1 MELARWPPSLCIT
14 FLICLRILT
23 GILAQETEGE
33 PTDDQND
40 LTASFPPLE
49 EHAPVHFAT
58 ENSTVVTSQTGS
70 TALVPCVVNNIGDG
84 MVSWIRRK
92 DYHLLTVG
100 LTTYSSDERFQAIHL
115 QHSEVSWIR
124 RKDYHLLTVG
134 LTTYSSDERFQ
145 AIHLQHSEDWTL
157 QIKYVQK
164 RDAGLYECQV
174 SSHPPTS
181 IFIELNV
188 VEARAEIS
196 GPAEKY
202 LKPGSGLR
210 LQCTVLQSTEAPA
223 YVFWYH
229 NNRMINYDVDR
240 GINVT
245 TELLAKTSTLTI
257 TSAATR
263 HSGNYSCVPS
273 NAQPASTY
281 VHILNGENPAAMQHG
296 GRGLSWLQCSPS
308 SWLLMISIAT
318 IAIS

>member
-1 MELARWPPSLCIT
+1 MPQSTLWQGYVMKRAGRAAKTKPDLNLGEDGGELNEL
-14 FLICLRILT
+14 
-23 GILAQETEGE
+23 G
-33 PTDDQND
+33 
-40 LTASFPPLE
+40 ASFPPLE
-49 EHAPVHFAT
+49 SPPVHFAT
-58 ENSTVVTSQTGS
+58 ENNTIVTSQTGS
-70 TALVPCVVNNIGDG
+70 TALVPCVINNIGDG

-100 LTTYSSDERFQAIHL
+100 LTTYSSD
-115 QHSEVSWIR
+115 
-124 RKDYHLLTVG
+124 D
-134 LTTYSSDERFQ
+134 RFQ

-157 QIKYVQK
+157 QIKFVQQ

-181 IFIELNV
+181 IFIQLNV
-188 VEARAEIS
+188 VEAKAEIQ
-196 GPAEKY
+196 GPSEKY

-210 LQCTVLQSTEAPA
+210 LQCTVLQSTELTGYLPFQAPA

-245 TELLAKTSTLTI
+245 TELSEKTSTLTI
-257 TSAATR
+257 TNAATR

-281 VHILNGENPAAMQHG
+281 VHILNVLTIYSTFGSLEIGSQWM
-296 GRGLSWLQCSPS
+296 LF
-308 SWLLMISIAT
+308 LLV
-318 IAIS
+318 

>member
-1 MELARWPPSLCIT
+1 MGVEKWPLLLAVLAVDVFGRYSFAQDSIDLDLGDESDNLNEL
-14 FLICLRILT
+14 
-23 GILAQETEGE
+23 GV
-33 PTDDQND
+33 
-40 LTASFPPLE
+40 SFSPLE
-49 EHAPVHFAT
+49 SPPVHFAT
-58 ENSTVVTSQTGS
+58 ENNSVVMAQTGS
-70 TALVPCVVNNIGDG
+70 TALIPCVINNIGDG
-84 MVSWIRRK
+84 MSYFQVSWIRRK
-92 DYHLLTVG
+92 DRHLLTVG
-100 LTTYSSDERFQAIHL
+100 LTTYSSDDR
-115 QHSEVSWIR
+115 
-124 RKDYHLLTVG
+124 Y
-134 LTTYSSDERFQ
+134 Q

-157 QIKYVQK
+157 QIKFVQQ
-164 RDAGLYECQV
+164 RDASLYECQV

-188 VEARAEIS
+188 VEARADIE
-196 GPAEKY
+196 GPSEKY

-210 LQCTVLQSTEAPA
+210 LQCSILQSTEPPA

-245 TELLAKTSTLTI
+245 TELSEKSSTLTI
-257 TSAATR
+257 TNAATR

-308 SWLLMISIAT
+308 SWLIVFSFIVMMC
-318 IAIS
+318 

>member
-1 MELARWPPSLCIT
+1 MHGNHTAHLEYSDEEELKTDVCLGF
-14 FLICLRILT
+14 FLMVLFTSSYSEVDSVDLD
-23 GILAQETEGE
+23 LADGGDVLNELG
-33 PTDDQND
+33 
-40 LTASFPPLE
+40 ASFPPLE
-49 EHAPVHFAT
+49 SPPVHFDT
-58 ENSTVVTSQTGS
+58 ENNTVVTAQTGS
-70 TALVPCVVNNIGDG
+70 TALVPCVINNIGDG
-84 MVSWIRRK
+84 TVSWIRRK

-100 LTTYSSDERFQAIHL
+100 LATYSSD
-115 QHSEVSWIR
+115 
-124 RKDYHLLTVG
+124 D
-134 LTTYSSDERFQ
+134 RFQ

-157 QIKYVQK
+157 QIKFVQQ
-164 RDAGLYECQV
+164 RDGGLYECQV

-181 IFIELNV
+181 IFIQLNV
-188 VEARAEIS
+188 VEARADIQ
-196 GPAEKY
+196 GPSEKF

-210 LQCTVLQSTEAPA
+210 LQCTVLQSTEPPA

-245 TELLAKTSTLTI
+245 TELSEKSSTLTI
-257 TSAATR
+257 TNAATR

-308 SWLLMISIAT
+308 SWLLILFSLVVLMC
-318 IAIS
+318 

>member
-1 MELARWPPSLCIT
+1 MLES
-14 FLICLRILT
+14 
-23 GILAQETEGE
+23 EGE

-40 LTASFPPLE
+40 LTASFSPLE

-84 MVSWIRRK
+84 M
-92 DYHLLTVG
+92 
-100 LTTYSSDERFQAIHL
+100 
-115 QHSEVSWIR
+115 VSWIR

-196 GPAEKY
+196 GPSEKY

-210 LQCTVLQSTEAPA
+210 LQCIVLQSTEAPS

-245 TELLAKTSTLTI
+245 TELVAKTSTLTI
-257 TSAATR
+257 TNAATR

-281 VHILNGENPAAMQHG
+281 VHILNEQVDTHFKFQAFDE
-296 GRGLSWLQCSPS
+296 SIKCSS
-308 SWLLMISIAT
+308 QQLV
-318 IAIS
+318 

>member
-1 MELARWPPSLCIT
+1 MGIEKWPLFLFIFTLHVLNSTDAQDSTAFPQSHVFRYKDPEVDLGDELNEL
-14 FLICLRILT
+14 
-23 GILAQETEGE
+23 G
-33 PTDDQND
+33 
-40 LTASFPPLE
+40 ASFSPVESP
-49 EHAPVHFAT
+49 PVHFAT

-70 TALVPCVVNNIGDG
+70 TALIPCVVNNIGDG

-115 QHSEVSWIR
+115 QHS
-124 RKDYHLLTVG
+124 G
-134 LTTYSSDERFQ
+134 
-145 AIHLQHSEDWTL
+145 DWTL
-157 QIKYVQK
+157 QIRYVQN

-181 IFIELNV
+181 IFIHLNV
-188 VEARAEIS
+188 VEARAEIQ
-196 GPAEKY
+196 GPSEKY

-210 LQCTVLQSTEAPA
+210 LQCNVLQSTELPT

-245 TELLAKTSTLTI
+245 TTLSEKTSVLTI
-257 TSAATR
+257 TSAATH

-273 NAQPASTY
+273 NAQSASTY

-296 GRGLSWLQCSPS
+296 ARGLSWLQCSPS
-308 SWLLMISIAT
+308 SWLLVLT
-318 IAIS
+318 IVNMMC

>member
-1 MELARWPPSLCIT
+1 MCWFIDMNKWLLGFILYSLLLLDFLSFGQEIDVDSRLEEIDLNEFNELS
-14 FLICLRILT
+14 
-23 GILAQETEGE
+23 
-33 PTDDQND
+33 
-40 LTASFPPLE
+40 ASFPPLE
-49 EHAPVHFAT
+49 NPPVHFVT
-58 ENSTVVTSQTGS
+58 ENNTIVTSQTGS
-70 TALVPCVVNNIGDG
+70 TALVPCIINNIGDG

-100 LTTYSSDERFQAIHL
+100 LTTYSSD
-115 QHSEVSWIR
+115 
-124 RKDYHLLTVG
+124 D
-134 LTTYSSDERFQ
+134 RFQ

-157 QIKYVQK
+157 QIKFVQQ

-174 SSHPPTS
+174 SSHPPIS
-181 IFIELNV
+181 IFVQLNV
-188 VEARAEIS
+188 VEAKGEIQ
-196 GPAEKY
+196 GPSEKY

-210 LQCTVLQSTEAPA
+210 LQCAVLQSTEAPS
-223 YVFWYH
+223 YIFWYH

-245 TELLAKTSTLTI
+245 TDLTEKISVLTI
-257 TSAATR
+257 TNAATR

-308 SWLLMISIAT
+308 SWLLLSSI
-318 IAIS
+318 IIIWC

>member
-1 MELARWPPSLCIT
+1 MHKPSYAIYEEPVDVDLADGGDNLNEL
-14 FLICLRILT
+14 
-23 GILAQETEGE
+23 GV
-33 PTDDQND
+33 
-40 LTASFPPLE
+40 SFPPLE
-49 EHAPVHFAT
+49 GPPVHFAT
-58 ENSTVVTSQTGS
+58 ENNTVVTAQTGS
-70 TALVPCVVNNIGDG
+70 TALVPCVINNIGDG
-84 MVSWIRRK
+84 TVSWIRRK

-100 LTTYSSDERFQAIHL
+100 VLTYSSD
-115 QHSEVSWIR
+115 
-124 RKDYHLLTVG
+124 D
-134 LTTYSSDERFQ
+134 RFQ

-157 QIKYVQK
+157 QIKFVQQ

-181 IFIELNV
+181 IFIQLNV
-188 VEARAEIS
+188 VEARADIQ
-196 GPAEKY
+196 GPSEKY

-210 LQCTVLQSTEAPA
+210 LQCTVLQSTEPPA

-245 TELLAKTSTLTI
+245 TELSEKSSTLTI
-257 TSAATR
+257 TNAATR

-308 SWLLMISIAT
+308 SWLLIAFSLT
-318 IAIS
+318 VMLC

>member
-1 MELARWPPSLCIT
+1 MGLEKWP
-14 FLICLRILT
+14 FLFVLLCLRM
-23 GILAQETEGE
+23 LATIKAQ
-33 PTDDQND
+33 DADAD
-40 LTASFPPLE
+40 
-49 EHAPVHFAT
+49 APVEDINDIGASYPPFEGPPVQFAT
-58 ENSTVVTSQTGS
+58 ENCTVTTSQIGS
-70 TALVPCVVNNIGDG
+70 TAFVPCVVNNIREGI
-84 MVSWIRRK
+84 VSWIRRK

-100 LTTYSSDERFQAIHL
+100 PTTYSSDERFQAVHI
-115 QHSEVSWIR
+115 
-124 RKDYHLLTVG
+124 
-134 LTTYSSDERFQ
+134 
-145 AIHLQHSEDWTL
+145 QHSEDWTL
-157 QIKYVQK
+157 KIKYVQL

-181 IFIELNV
+181 IFIQLNV

-202 LKPGSGLR
+202 LKPGSGLK
-210 LQCTVLQSTEAPA
+210 LQCTVLQSTENPS

-240 GINVT
+240 GINVS
-245 TELLAKTSTLTI
+245 TELTAKTSTLTI
-257 TSAATR
+257 TNAATR

-308 SWLLMISIAT
+308 SWLLIIGVSLIVAHL
-318 IAIS
+318 S